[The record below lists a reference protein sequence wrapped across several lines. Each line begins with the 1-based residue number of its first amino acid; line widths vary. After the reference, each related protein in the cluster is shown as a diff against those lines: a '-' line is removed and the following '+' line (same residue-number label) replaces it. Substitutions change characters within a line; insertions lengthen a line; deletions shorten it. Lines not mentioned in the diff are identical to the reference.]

1 MIVKGGYLKGTDS
14 IRAHPIVDITVLKSN
29 LWNRVTVTI
38 GKTVLSFGNTGTSM
52 SIKLKG
58 DDNYNMNLV
67 VNNKVHYSERTLYEY
82 DVEVDS
88 EDEKLIV
95 KTQNMF
101 YDS

>member
-1 MIVKGGYLKGTDS
+1 MIVKGGYLKGTVS
-14 IRAHPIVDITVLKSN
+14 TRAHPIVDIMVRKSN

-38 GKTVLSFGNTGTSM
+38 GKTILSFGNIGTNV
-52 SIKLKG
+52 SIKMVC

-67 VNNKVHYSERTLYEY
+67 VNDKVHYAERTLYEY
-82 DVEVDS
+82 EVEVDA
-88 EDEKLIV
+88 EDSSLIV